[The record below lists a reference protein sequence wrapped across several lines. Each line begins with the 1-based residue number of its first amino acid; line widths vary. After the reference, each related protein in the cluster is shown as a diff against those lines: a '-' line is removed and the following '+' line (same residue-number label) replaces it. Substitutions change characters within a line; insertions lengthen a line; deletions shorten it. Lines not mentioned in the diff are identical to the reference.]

1 MSEGKLGGWDDAGG
15 GLAEGMLEWGREYD
29 SGLRLGSYTN
39 PRSGL
44 VPLTP

>member
-1 MSEGKLGGWDDAGG
+1 MIGG
-15 GLAEGMLEWGREYD
+15 GVLRREEVAEGMLEWGREYD